1 MTLERNNGKAQVV
14 VYVNY
19 KFAGSGSFAL
29 ADDVSLGAGDGLN
42 FRVGSSNVG
51 STATSEWTQDW
62 YANNTFTID
71 DIVLANEA
79 LTPAEVFTYLDAHF
93 GA

>member
-1 MTLERNNGKAQVV
+1 M
-14 VYVNY
+14 YVNY
-19 KFAGSGSFAL
+19 KFAGISSFAL

-51 STATSEWTQDW
+51 PTADNNTWTQGW
-62 YANNTFTID
+62 YADNTFTMD
-71 DIVLANEA
+71 DIVLVKEA
-79 LTPAEVFTYLDAHF
+79 LTPAEVFTYLNAHF